1 MEIRNSNQVNVV
13 LKDGAKIYST
23 DDSFNQQILASKT
36 LLKNSDFS
44 YKKSKNNVRSLLVI
58 TKKLV
63 EVKKN
68 LSNQLIAAQD
78 KIRKSDL
85 KKLQKE
91 IKKHEKLKFPHVDF
105 NSVPVP
111 GGFFSSNV
119 SSKNYITPSSSY
131 SNTDFSQLYISSE
144 IYSANISFL
153 HSQNYIYYN
162 NKSLSN
168 SFVEVFSA
176 RPPPVFVVI

>member
-1 MEIRNSNQVNVV
+1 MEIRNLYQINVV
-13 LKDGAKIYST
+13 LKNGAKIYST
-23 DDSFNQQILASKT
+23 DDSFNQQILASKA

-44 YKKSKNNVRSLLVI
+44 YKKNKNNLQSLLVI
-58 TKKLV
+58 TKKPV
-63 EVKKN
+63 EIKKN

-119 SSKNYITPSSSY
+119 SSKNYIAPNY

-162 NKSLSN
+162 NKSLSY
-168 SFVEVFSA
+168 FFAEVFSV